1 MTYNQWPPR
10 FHAVEPVLGAGEHKL
25 SLNDYLAD
33 PAPEPSLSPSIA
45 HWLLSASPAHAW
57 REHPRLNPDYRQEVS
72 AKLDLGSAAH
82 AILLENAGERI
93 VIVHAKDYRTKE
105 AQAARAEAHEQ
116 GKIPLLEEQYV
127 VVDAMVTQAIRALN
141 DSELKECFKKDGGE
155 SEVTFVWHGGGH
167 TWLRTRPDR
176 VSRDRRLLI
185 DFKTTGSLAEPST
198 WTRTAILA
206 HGYDLQAAFGVKAVS
221 RLYSKEAHFIFVV
234 QETEPP
240 YAVSLVGLSPE
251 WMEWADRKLNRAVLL
266 WDQCMSTNHWPGY
279 PNRVAWAD
287 LPAWAKARDLDRLWV
302 GLGPGESIESL

>member
-10 FHAVEPVLGAGEHKL
+10 FHDLETVLGAGEHKL

-116 GKIPLLEEQYV
+116 PRRRGDLE
-127 VVDAMVTQAIRALN
+127 
-141 DSELKECFKKDGGE
+141 
-155 SEVTFVWHGGGH
+155 
-167 TWLRTRPDR
+167 
-176 VSRDRRLLI
+176 RDR
-185 DFKTTGSLAEPST
+185 
-198 WTRTAILA
+198 
-206 HGYDLQAAFGVKAVS
+206 AAA
-221 RLYSKEAHFIFVV
+221 
-234 QETEPP
+234 
-240 YAVSLVGLSPE
+240 
-251 WMEWADRKLNRAVLL
+251 
-266 WDQCMSTNHWPGY
+266 
-279 PNRVAWAD
+279 
-287 LPAWAKARDLDRLWV
+287 ARDLLRADGARVEALPAAADLLQRRAGRG
-302 GLGPGESIESL
+302 GLDGRRPGERRCRRHDQSDSQPRDAAAHEY